1 MWFDDFYWAQVR
13 LETPGN
19 FYNIFEHLSQQK
31 VFLEEKKSQFRMVW
45 NTIENQ
51 LIVQCLKTEKENK
64 LKDSIYIKLTHVAE
78 N

>member
-1 MWFDDFYWAQVR
+1 MWIGTKGKNKKKAEEAWGKKWNQMWFDDFYWAQVR

-45 NTIENQ
+45 NT
-51 LIVQCLKTEKENK
+51 TEIN
-64 LKDSIYIKLTHVAE
+64 
-78 N
+78 